1 MLPDRDEG
9 AFRGRPAMAEA
20 VTTAAE
26 VPPVASPLVRNTAPP
41 QESMAAP
48 SARVISLL
56 VLAVLGPSVTLK
68 SPPILEAVNSPLR
81 SASVYPRSGR
91 CASAPLAKT
100 GGALVSLVA
109 CCRPTGD
116 GTGSN
121 VPEPTVRPT
130 SPQDPVVATPLPG
143 TVVSPVGAMT
153 PFASF
158 VPTFGDRT
166 VMDPQVLPVLV
177 TLVVLV
183 ASPSPDPAGPPAMV
197 MGLPLVAPPP

>member
-68 SPPILEAVNSPLR
+68 SSPIPEAVNSPLR
-81 SASVYPRSGR
+81 SASTHALDDVHPPPSPRPV
-91 CASAPLAKT
+91 AP
-100 GGALVSLVA
+100 S
-109 CCRPTGD
+109 
-116 GTGSN
+116 
-121 VPEPTVRPT
+121 
-130 SPQDPVVATPLPG
+130 SPSSPVV
-143 TVVSPVGAMT
+143 
-153 PFASF
+153 
-158 VPTFGDRT
+158 D
-166 VMDPQVLPVLV
+166 
-177 TLVVLV
+177 
-183 ASPSPDPAGPPAMV
+183 PPAMGQV
-197 MGLPLVAPPP
+197 PMCRNPR